1 MIAESNAHDLFGEGE
16 SSPSASLVERSLTV
30 NGMTCGACVSYVER
44 ALRGVSGVAEAKV
57 SLDRGEAKVRYDP
70 AVTGFAAFREA
81 VQAAGYDL
89 KEDRALDQSPSSQ
102 ALVQPLSV
110 RSIAWPAIIGLIA
123 AALLAS
129 LYIFIVG
136 ITQDFGHAIN
146 LVTGDWY
153 FVVPIAL
160 GFGVQVGLFVYVR
173 RVLKLRKSARTA
185 NAVTGVGT
193 GTSTVSMIACCA
205 HHLADVVPILGLS
218 GAAVFLND
226 NRGPFMALGIAG
238 NMVGIVVMARMV
250 RRIRR
255 QACHVQ

>member
-1 MIAESNAHDLFGEGE
+1 MIAESDGSSLFRG
-16 SSPSASLVERSLTV
+16 SDSTASVGLIERSLIV
-30 NGMTCGACVSYVER
+30 NGMTCGGCVSHVER
-44 ALRGVSGVAEAKV
+44 ALQGVSGVAEARV

-89 KEDRALDQSPSSQ
+89 KEDSAPDRNAASE
-102 ALVQPLSV
+102 ALVQPISLSRAIV
-110 RSIAWPAIIGLIA
+110 WPAVVGLIA

-129 LYIFIVG
+129 LYILIVG
-136 ITQDFGHAIN
+136 VTQDFGHAVE
-146 LVTGDWY
+146 LVMGDWY
-153 FVVPIAL
+153 FVIPIAL

-173 RVLKLRKSARTA
+173 RVLLRKGARTA
-185 NAVTGVGT
+185 QALTGAGT

-205 HHLADVVPILGLS
+205 HHLTDVLPFLGLS

-238 NMVGIVVMARMV
+238 NIVGIVVMARM
-250 RRIRR
+250 IRKIR
-255 QACHVQ
+255 GQACHV

>member
-1 MIAESNAHDLFGEGE
+1 MIAESNDHSLLGHSE
-16 SSPSASLVERSLTV
+16 SAASVGLIERSLTV
-30 NGMTCGACVSYVER
+30 DGMTCGACVNRVER
-44 ALRGVSGVAEAKV
+44 ALRGVSGVAEARV
-57 SLDRGEAKVRYDP
+57 SLERGKAKVRYDP
-70 AVTGFAAFREA
+70 AATDFAALREA
-81 VQAAGYDL
+81 VGAAGYEL
-89 KEDRALDQSPSSQ
+89 REDGTPDQNASTQVSVQTFPVRA
-102 ALVQPLSV
+102 
-110 RSIAWPAIIGLIA
+110 IAWPAVIGLIA

-129 LYIFIVG
+129 LYVIIVG
-136 ITQDFGHAIN
+136 ITQDFGHAIE
-146 LVTGDWY
+146 LVMADWY
-153 FVVPIAL
+153 FFIPIAL

-173 RVLKLRKSARTA
+173 RVLKLRKGARAA
-185 NAVTGVGT
+185 NALTGAGT

-205 HHLADVVPILGLS
+205 HHLTDVLPILGLS